1 MAHIETQPKRNC
13 VNGYEVRGTI
23 LPKRNCT
30 IMFPTY
36 TMVSYRSGSCIVTMY
51 IY

>member
-1 MAHIETQPKRNC
+1 MVHIEAQPNQDC
-13 VNGYEVRGTI
+13 VNGCDVRGTI

-36 TMVSYRSGSCIVTMY
+36 TMVFYRSESCTVTMY